1 MRHYFVTRH
10 NLTDVLEGKAIL
22 TNSMNKMYE
31 RGYRYVDRQIIDYTV
46 ITTYENEMIEAE
58 SQCES

>member
-10 NLTDVLEGKAIL
+10 NLTDVLEGEAVL
-22 TNSMNKMYE
+22 TDSMNEMYE
-31 RGYRYVDRQIIDYTV
+31 RGYRYVDRQITDYAV